1 METKREGTYELDEL
15 TLDDI
20 LYQIYRIREW
30 FLYLTKDE
38 HLSRTAK
45 TVGRAW
51 GSTLRLSTHHLGNLL
66 LVFVLLLLLTRI
78 RWGSC
83 RLLSWCH
90 NLWVSPQCVRHQWMT
105 STDGRSC
112 DFFT

>member
-1 METKREGTYELDEL
+1 METKREGTYKLDEL

-45 TVGRAW
+45 NSW
-51 GSTLRLSTHHLGNLL
+51 GGGLGLDFVSEYAPSGKSLAGICTPSSSRSHLLEQ
-66 LVFVLLLLLTRI
+66 
-78 RWGSC
+78 S
-83 RLLSWCH
+83 S
-90 NLWVSPQCVRHQWMT
+90 S
-105 STDGRSC
+105 
-112 DFFT
+112 